1 MAELERLFPLDRL
14 GARAEEVVVEAD
26 AAERAALARRYAIP
40 AVERLLCRFRLRRAA
55 PGIIDADGELEARV
69 VQTSV
74 VTLEDVAQ
82 DVVEAFQVRFVPAG
96 QESDD
101 DDPDSPDEIPYEG
114 TVLDLGE
121 AAAEQLALA
130 LDPYP
135 REPGA
140 AVPEGEE
147 GTAQTPFAT
156 LARLRKGGPREG

>member
-14 GARAEEVVVEAD
+14 GAHAAEVVVEAD
-26 AAERAALARRYAIP
+26 TAECAALARRYAIP

-55 PGIIDADGELEARV
+55 PGIVDADGELEARV

-74 VTLEDVAQ
+74 VTLKDVAQ
-82 DVVEAFQVRFVPAG
+82 EVVEAFQVRFVPAG

-101 DDPDSPDEIPYEG
+101 EDPNTPDEIPYEG
-114 TVLDLGE
+114 TALDLGE

-140 AVPEGEE
+140 ALPGEDTDPAP
-147 GTAQTPFAT
+147 GPFAA
-156 LARLRKGGPREG
+156 LGRMRKG